1 MKEIL
6 KTLFKSKWTML
17 IIVILLFMQAY
28 CNLALPSYT
37 SDIINVGIEESGI
50 TSIIPEKIRVL
61 FSTLIFFIFS

>member
-6 KTLFKSKWTML
+6 KTLFKYKWTML

-37 SDIINVGIEESGI
+37 SDIINVGIKKVE
-50 TSIIPEKIRVL
+50 
-61 FSTLIFFIFS
+61 